1 WEVLSVLRKDNPGKI
16 CSRPIGI
23 EVKTLSGL
31 TVSQTGDQI
40 YRQDTTTGF
49 VCRNDDQPFMRM
61 CSDYRVR
68 FNCFPSFCGGEV
80 CWTKWYNR
88 DRPSGSGDWELLSNL
103 REQYPGQICAKP
115 LKLEVVTTDTMTPAS
130 STGEIFFLNN
140 PTQGFVC
147 KNSDQKDGRCK
158 DYQVR
163 FGCPC

>member
-1 WEVLSVLRKDNPGKI
+1 
-16 CSRPIGI
+16 
-23 EVKTLSGL
+23 
-31 TVSQTGDQI
+31 
-40 YRQDTTTGF
+40 
-49 VCRNDDQPFMRM
+49 
-61 CSDYRVR
+61 
-68 FNCFPSFCGGEV
+68 
-80 CWTKWYNR
+80 
-88 DRPSGSGDWELLSNL
+88 ELLSNL

-163 FGCPC
+163 FGCPSFCGPEMCWTEWYSRDRPTRTGDWELLRELRKQYPGQICAKPLKLEVVTTDTMTPASIYNSRGFVCRNSDQEDGICHNYQVRFRCPCNP